1 LADLVVQGSTAP
13 FFSIT
18 YLRDRS
24 RASHH
29 RHPSGEAPRCE
40 RGHHRE
46 RAEDRPGEELGADVV
61 IDYQKQAFETILHS
75 YDVVIGRH
83 GRRNPRQVSAGAEAG
98 PPDPTCAWEIGAKA
112 RSSSADMPPDLP
124 PPSPGRHALCTQNAS
139 PLRRRVTRA
148 SAEKPSTT
156 TNSPEDHMDTSGSN
170 SQPAGHIAVE
180 GEAGVLVARIDGGPH
195 ALFDAEITKQL
206 KELVDRADRDPDIR
220 AVVFTGTHPDRFLSH
235 SDVRWLQE
243 GGTGFPPINT
253 RIAKLVART
262 ARLINRVPVV
272 RTLAGMT
279 RLKTLLQLD
288 SFHATFLKMNASG
301 TIFVAA
307 LNGSALAVGAELAF
321 ACDLRIMADGEH
333 VIGLTEVLLALTPG
347 GGGSQRLP
355 RLIGRQQTLV
365 AVLEGRPF
373 TPAEALSLG
382 AVDEVVP
389 REKVLQRSIERAE
402 YLSLRSKKSLGAIKR
417 SIYFGSSLPL
427 EDGLQLEHAEFLV
440 RDQSKE
446 AQRRMLEYIATTD
459 ATGELPLLNRETYAR
474 ALAAG
479 RLGGSSSE

>member
-1 LADLVVQGSTAP
+1 MTAP
-13 FFSIT
+13 
-18 YLRDRS
+18 
-24 RASHH
+24 
-29 RHPSGEAPRCE
+29 
-40 RGHHRE
+40 
-46 RAEDRPGEELGADVV
+46 
-61 IDYQKQAFETILHS
+61 
-75 YDVVIGRH
+75 
-83 GRRNPRQVSAGAEAG
+83 
-98 PPDPTCAWEIGAKA
+98 
-112 RSSSADMPPDLP
+112 DLS
-124 PPSPGRHALCTQNAS
+124 PPSPGRHAPCAQNAS
-139 PLRRRVTRA
+139 PSQVERDPRERR
-148 SAEKPSTT
+148 KPSTT
-156 TNSPEDHMDTSGSN
+156 ANSPEDHMDTSRSS

-180 GEAGVLVARIDGGPH
+180 GDAGVLVARIDGGPH
-195 ALFDAEITKQL
+195 ALFDPEIAKQL

-253 RIAKLVART
+253 RLAKLVART

-307 LNGSALAVGAELAF
+307 LNGSALAVGSELAF
-321 ACDLRIMADGEH
+321 ACDLRIMADGEY

-355 RLIGRQQTLV
+355 RLIGTQQTLL

-389 REKVLQRSIERAE
+389 KEKVLARSIERAE

-417 SIYFGSSLPL
+417 SIYFGSSLSL
-427 EDGLQLEHAEFLV
+427 EDGLQFEHAEFLV

-474 ALAAG
+474 ALGAG
-479 RLGGSSSE
+479 RFGSS